1 MRVGFQGFVVVLLG
15 FFQQETGTSAYV
27 VLGGIGDY
35 ERQGF
40 LGLGRY
46 NFLKDSI
53 YTLKEYF
60 QQTKTYYANFALWFF
75 SKNMNELNF
84 HIDFYNRLMCLDLE
98 VPFDYSIVNEGIT
111 KIIESDNTNLE
122 MGFSKEEI
130 DQLSIILSFI
140 IFTYKYKEQ
149 IDKDILIEIANV
161 QLLDNDIIIY
171 FGYQAKSIAEG
182 LLNLKGIKYP
192 ILWPQRN
199 LDEIIGEYYESRLS
213 YGEKFL
219 EDQSEDIS

>member
-1 MRVGFQGFVVVLLG
+1 MG
-15 FFQQETGTSAYV
+15 
-27 VLGGIGDY
+27 
-35 ERQGF
+35 QGF

-53 YTLKEYF
+53 YILKEYF

-75 SKNMNELNF
+75 SKNMSELNF
-84 HIDFYNRLMCLDLE
+84 HIDFYNRLVCLDLE

-111 KIIESDNTNLE
+111 KIIESENINLE

-130 DQLSIILSFI
+130 DQLSTIISFI

-149 IDKDILIEIANV
+149 TDKDILIEIANI

>member
-1 MRVGFQGFVVVLLG
+1 MG
-15 FFQQETGTSAYV
+15 
-27 VLGGIGDY
+27 
-35 ERQGF
+35 QGF

-53 YTLKEYF
+53 YILKEYF
-60 QQTKTYYANFALWFF
+60 QQTKTYYANFALQFF
-75 SKNMNELNF
+75 SKNMSELNF
-84 HIDFYNRLMCLDLE
+84 HIDFYNRLVCLDLE
-98 VPFDYSIVNEGIT
+98 VPFDYSKVNEGIT
-111 KIIESDNTNLE
+111 KIIESENINLE
-122 MGFSKEEI
+122 MDFSKEEI
-130 DQLSIILSFI
+130 NQLSTIISFI
-140 IFTYKYKEQ
+140 IFSYQYKQQ
-149 IDKDILIEIANV
+149 IDKDILIEIANY

-199 LDEIIGEYYESRLS
+199 LDEIIGEYYESRLQ

-219 EDQSEDIS
+219 EDQGENIS

>member
-1 MRVGFQGFVVVLLG
+1 
-15 FFQQETGTSAYV
+15 
-27 VLGGIGDY
+27 
-35 ERQGF
+35 
-40 LGLGRY
+40 
-46 NFLKDSI
+46 
-53 YTLKEYF
+53 
-60 QQTKTYYANFALWFF
+60 
-75 SKNMNELNF
+75 MNELNF

-98 VPFDYSIVNEGIT
+98 VPFDYSVVNEGIT
-111 KIIESDNTNLE
+111 KIIESDNINLE

>member
-1 MRVGFQGFVVVLLG
+1 MG
-15 FFQQETGTSAYV
+15 
-27 VLGGIGDY
+27 
-35 ERQGF
+35 QGF

-53 YTLKEYF
+53 YILKEYF

-75 SKNMNELNF
+75 GKNMSELNF
-84 HIDFYNRLMCLDLE
+84 HIDFYNRLTCLDLE
-98 VPFDYSIVNEGIT
+98 VPFDYSIVHEGIT
-111 KIIESDNTNLE
+111 KIIESENISLE

-130 DQLSIILSFI
+130 DQLSIIISFI

-149 IDKDILIEIANV
+149 TDKDILIEIANI

>member
-1 MRVGFQGFVVVLLG
+1 MG
-15 FFQQETGTSAYV
+15 
-27 VLGGIGDY
+27 
-35 ERQGF
+35 QGF

-53 YTLKEYF
+53 YILKEYF
-60 QQTKTYYANFALWFF
+60 QQTKTYYANFDLWFF

-98 VPFDYSIVNEGIT
+98 VPFDYSVVNEGIT
-111 KIIESDNTNLE
+111 KIIESDNINLE

-149 IDKDILIEIANV
+149 IAKDILIEIEKI